1 MRLEPEPPKEL
12 TKPLDID
19 DDVAMLDEQEQEEL
33 LNSIKTSRIVVPILI
48 GVGVVFYLAFRNF
61 NVEDFTAIN
70 WTLHTLFFIGVALVL
85 QVIRHFIYV
94 YRLRLLS
101 NGHFAWKKCIEL
113 IFIWEFSSSI
123 SPTSVGGSLVA
134 LFALS
139 QENYG
144 AGRTA
149 ALVVYVMV
157 LDTLFFITTLP
168 ILLALLGPDIVFVGN
183 PGIFH
188 MSYWQNSL
196 IITAYLTMLGYGSLL
211 LLGLFYKP
219 QLINSFLIA
228 VTSLPLIKKLR
239 RGAERLGAQLILASS
254 EMKSRGWA
262 FHAKAFLSTA
272 AAWSVRFL
280 VLQVLV
286 MAFMVEIDITQF
298 NLFGRLEA
306 MYIVMAFSPTPGSA
320 GVAEGLFNNFLGDV
334 VITDTGKYNASL
346 GIIIAVIWRLL
357 SYYSYLFAGAIIVP
371 NWLKNLINNRKRKNQ
386 VKEEAL
392 QSDSQEQ

>member
-1 MRLEPEPPKEL
+1 MPTEPNLK
-12 TKPLDID
+12 TKPEDIN
-19 DDVAMLDEQEQEEL
+19 DDVAMLDEQEQQEL
-33 LNSIKTSRIVVPILI
+33 LNSIKTSRIVVPMLI
-48 GVGVVFYLAFRNF
+48 GIGVVLYLAFRNF

-70 WTLHTLFFIGVALVL
+70 WTLHTLFFVGVALILQGLRHVL
-85 QVIRHFIYV
+85 YV

-101 NGHFAWKKCIEL
+101 NNFFSWRKCVEL
-113 IFIWEFSSSI
+113 IFIWEFSSAI

-139 QENYG
+139 QEEYG

-157 LDTLFFITTLP
+157 LDTFFFLTTLP
-168 ILLALLGPDIVFVGN
+168 ILIFLLGPDIVFVGN
-183 PGIFH
+183 PSVFDV
-188 MSYWQNSL
+188 SYWQNSL
-196 IITAYLTMLGYGSLL
+196 IITAYLTMLGYGVLL
-211 LLGLFYKP
+211 FIGLFFQP
-219 QLINSFLIA
+219 QLINRFLLA
-228 VTSLPLIKKLR
+228 VTSLPLINRLR

-254 EMKSRGWA
+254 EIKSRGVM
-262 FHAKAFLSTA
+262 FHLKGFLSSS
-272 AAWSVRFL
+272 AAWVVRFL

-286 MAFMVEIDITQF
+286 MAFMVEVDISQV

-320 GVAEGLFNNFLGDV
+320 GVAEGLFFNFLGDV
-334 VITDTGKYNASL
+334 VVTKNGNYNASL

-371 NWLKNLINNRKRKNQ
+371 NWLKNLINRRKQTKLL
-386 VKEEAL
+386 KEEEAL
-392 QSDSQEQ
+392 QNDTREQ